1 MLKQEYDLIIV
12 GGGIIG
18 LSNAIT
24 AVQKGKKVLLLERD
38 EKAYGASIRNFGLVW
53 PVGQPAGPL
62 FDRTMKSREKWIEMA
77 DKAGFW
83 CRPNGS
89 LHLAYEDDELEVLQE
104 YARDFNDTVQLLSPD
119 QVSEYSD
126 YVRLEGL
133 KGALWS
139 DTELSVN
146 AKKAIYALSE
156 WLSQQE
162 NATLKFYEQVDHVE
176 SGCVYTT
183 NGNYHADRI
192 LVCSGHEFRILFP
205 EIFKESGII
214 QSKLQMMRTTP
225 IADINFGPTLCGGLT
240 LTHYASFAQCP
251 SVSKL
256 KARIEEQMPEYVN
269 WGIHVMINQNDDH
282 ELVIGDSH
290 EYGLGFD
297 PFDRADVN
305 DLILAY
311 LRRFLDMDELRIK
324 ESWHGI
330 YSKIPGRTEFVD
342 DPLEGV
348 RIITGLS
355 GAGMTFSFGLADQ
368 QQSWYS

>member
-1 MLKQEYDLIIV
+1 MAKHQFDLIIV

-24 AVQKGKKVLLLERD
+24 AVQSGKKVLLLERD
-38 EKAYGASIRNFGLVW
+38 ERAYGASIRNFGLIW
-53 PVGQPAGPL
+53 PIGQPAGPL
-62 FDRTMKSREKWIEMA
+62 YDRTMKSREKWIEMA

-89 LHLAYEDDELEVLQE
+89 LHLAYEDDELEVLHE
-104 YARDFNDTVQLLSPD
+104 YATDLNTSVQLLKPD
-119 QVSEYSD
+119 EVSDYSD
-126 YVRLEGL
+126 YVRPKGL

-139 DTELSVN
+139 ETEMSVN
-146 AKKAIYALSE
+146 AKKAIYALSD
-156 WLSQQE
+156 WLSDQD

-176 SGCVYTT
+176 SGAVYTT
-183 NGNYHADRI
+183 NGSYHADRI

-205 EIFKESGII
+205 EIFSQSGII

-225 IADINFGPTLCGGLT
+225 IPDTNFGPTLCGGLT
-240 LTHYASFAQCP
+240 LTHYESFAQCP
-251 SVSKL
+251 SVLKL
-256 KARIEEQMPEYVN
+256 KDRIEDQLPEYVN
-269 WGIHVMINQNDDH
+269 WGIHVMVNQNDDN

-305 DLILAY
+305 HLILAY
-311 LRRFLDMDELRIK
+311 LKRFLNLDELSIN
-324 ESWHGI
+324 ESWHGV
-330 YSKIPGRTEFVD
+330 YSKIPGRTEFVH
-342 DPLEGV
+342 DPEDGV

-355 GAGMTFSFGLADQ
+355 GAGMTFSFGLAEEQ
-368 QQSWYS
+368 RTWYS